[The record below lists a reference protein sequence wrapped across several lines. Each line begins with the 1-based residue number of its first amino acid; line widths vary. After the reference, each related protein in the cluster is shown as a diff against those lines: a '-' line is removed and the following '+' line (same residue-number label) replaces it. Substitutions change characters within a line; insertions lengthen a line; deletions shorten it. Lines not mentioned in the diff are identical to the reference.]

1 MKLTRS
7 EIDTIEHKI
16 EAGTHDLDSQLQ
28 ALKEKLFSLD
38 IAKGIVS
45 NFGSIFMFLFTES
58 NICIFSP
65 TPGHCATKD
74 SLPVAEDMTWEGV
87 CVDTRGFFSI
97 LIN

>member
-28 ALKEKLFSLD
+28 ALKEKIFSLE

-45 NFGSIFMFLFTES
+45 NKNTIFIFLFKAFLLNKIYMLEWH
-58 NICIFSP
+58 F
-65 TPGHCATKD
+65 
-74 SLPVAEDMTWEGV
+74 
-87 CVDTRGFFSI
+87 
-97 LIN
+97 